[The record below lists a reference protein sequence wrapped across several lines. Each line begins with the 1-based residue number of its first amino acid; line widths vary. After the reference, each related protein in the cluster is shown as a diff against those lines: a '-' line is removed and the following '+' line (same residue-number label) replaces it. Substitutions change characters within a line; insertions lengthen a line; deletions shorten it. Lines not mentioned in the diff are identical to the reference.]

1 MQSKERKAWE
11 KADFAWQ
18 NTPVVCLDNNNDLLR
33 GLNQLFTTAVHIHPA
48 TDVKLASE
56 GVSRV
61 SHRLSSQSPDSPCFV
76 LEDFNKCRLN
86 RVLPHFKQYVTCITY
101 KDKTIDLCT
110 FRQFSGPGRSGHNK
124 VHLVPAYIQKLKR
137 SKPLTRSVKTWSNV
151 SEPYSHPLDI

>member
-56 GVSRV
+56 GVRV
-61 SHRLSSQSPDSPCFV
+61 
-76 LEDFNKCRLN
+76 
-86 RVLPHFKQYVTCITY
+86 
-101 KDKTIDLCT
+101 
-110 FRQFSGPGRSGHNK
+110 
-124 VHLVPAYIQKLKR
+124 
-137 SKPLTRSVKTWSNV
+137 
-151 SEPYSHPLDI
+151 